1 MKRVAVHNLGCKV
14 NGYELDVMVQRLKE
28 SGYELVPFEEQ
39 ADVYVINTCTVTNI
53 ADRKSRQMIHKAK
66 HQNPDS
72 IVVAVGCYVETDEK
86 RIEEDSAVDL
96 AIGNNKKG
104 RIAEILA
111 AYLEEHTGEK
121 SPAVSKGST
130 GARDSKTPDTSKTL
144 SGRTMEDL
152 AKKPSFE
159 SMQLTEPGHTRAYIK
174 IQDGCNQFCSY
185 CIIPYARGRIRS
197 RDPEEIV
204 EEIIGLAA
212 EGVRE
217 VVLTGIHICSYGKD
231 KGEEPET
238 ALLSL
243 LRRIQ
248 MIRGIERIR
257 LGSLEPR
264 IMTENF
270 VRGIAGL
277 SKLCPHFHLSLQSGC
292 DATLRRM
299 NRHYTAEEYYA
310 GVTLLRKFFDR
321 PAITTDVIVGFAG
334 ETPEEF
340 AASKA
345 FLAKV
350 NFYEIH
356 VFKYSM
362 RHGTAAAKMPDQ
374 QTPETKSERSDE
386 LLELTKGQSDVF
398 RRSFIG
404 EEEELLLEEMVEQDG
419 ERYWTGHTKRY
430 VQGLVREAELSRV
443 FGEKG
448 REEGGYEGLLVRG
461 RFTAMACDPHYL
473 LMNDVK

>member
-111 AYLEEHTGEK
+111 AYLEEH
-121 SPAVSKGST
+121 A
-130 GARDSKTPDTSKTL
+130 ASKTL

-231 KGEEPET
+231 KGEEPEM

-461 RFTAMACDPHYL
+461 RFTAMARDPHYL